1 MSDTASLPPPQ
12 ARLKP
17 NSVGLPGAVIM
28 SAAIMGPAVSTFF
41 NPQFST
47 PFSGPATPFVYFAC
61 LIAMLITAS
70 GIMEMAAQMP
80 SAGSFYTY
88 VTQGLGPHAG
98 FVTGGLMFL
107 AYALLPPIEV
117 ALIGAYLQQTIQQEF
132 GLNIPWG
139 LISLLPW
146 GFMTFL
152 ALEGIQAS
160 LRTAMLLFLIEVAVV
175 LTMAVIVVAMG
186 GAHGL
191 SLHPLS
197 PASSPHGTQG
207 LVIGAVF
214 AALSFVGFEGATT
227 LGEEVRR
234 PRRNVPLAI
243 ALSTLVVGAIYTFC
257 IWAEVIGLGDDKVN
271 ALTGAST
278 PWNDLAH
285 MYAPWMTPLIIL
297 ASVSSMFAVSVNS
310 NSGIVRILYT
320 MGREGLLPRPLA
332 HINPKHNTPSN
343 AVLFQSAFTFAVV
356 LVVGA
361 LSGGLANPDGGS
373 NVYGYLGFLLTL
385 AILVVYVLANIAA
398 IAYFMRQRSGRRIRH
413 LVLPAVGGLL
423 MVGLFAG
430 QIVENSDAPYTWM
443 PWITLAWFGLFTAG
457 AIWLAITR
465 PETLR
470 KAGAVLG
477 ADEPVKLGG

>member
-1 MSDTASLPPPQ
+1 MFGSENGAPAQ
-12 ARLKP
+12 AGLKR
-17 NSVGLPGAVIM
+17 NSVGLAGAVIM

-70 GIMEMAAQMP
+70 GIMEMASVTP

-88 VTQGLGPHAG
+88 VTQGMGPHAG
-98 FVTGGLMFL
+98 FITGGLMFM
-107 AYALLPPIEV
+107 AYALLPPIEI

-132 GLNIPWG
+132 GINIPWIV
-139 LISLLPW
+139 ISILPW
-146 GFMTFL
+146 AVMTFL

-160 LRTAMLLFLIEVAVV
+160 LRTAMILFIIEVLVV
-175 LTMAVIVVAMG
+175 MTIAVITVASG

-191 SLHPLS
+191 SVQPLNPS
-197 PASSPHGTQG
+197 ASPHGVQG
-207 LVIGAVF
+207 LIIGAVF

-227 LGEEVRR
+227 LGEEVRS

-243 ALSTLVVGAIYTFC
+243 ALSTLAVGAIYTFC
-257 IWAEVIGLGDDKVN
+257 IWAEVIGLGNDKVN
-271 ALTGAST
+271 ALTGSST

-285 MYAPWMTPLIIL
+285 LYAPWMTPLIVL

-310 NSGIVRILYT
+310 NTGIVRILYT

-332 HINPKHNTPSN
+332 HIDPKRNTPSN
-343 AVLFQSAFTFAVV
+343 AVLFQSAFSFIVV
-356 LVVGA
+356 LAVGA
-361 LSGGLANPDGGS
+361 VSGGLTNPTGGS
-373 NVYGYLGFLLTL
+373 NVYGFLGFLLTL
-385 AILVVYVLANIAA
+385 AILLVYVLADIAA
-398 IAYFMRQRSGRRIRH
+398 IVYFFRRNSGKVIRH
-413 LVLPAVGGLL
+413 MLLPALGALL

-430 QIVENSDAPYTWM
+430 QIVENTTAPYTWM
-443 PWITLAWFGLFTAG
+443 PWIILIWFIILAAG
-457 AIWLAITR
+457 ASWLAVTR
-465 PETLR
+465 PDTLR

-477 ADEPVKLGG
+477 SEEAVKLGG

>member
-1 MSDTASLPPPQ
+1 MPELHSDLP
-12 ARLKP
+12 ARTGLKP
-17 NSVGLPGAVIM
+17 NSVGLASAVIM

-61 LIAMLITAS
+61 LIAILITAS
-70 GIMEMAAQMP
+70 GIMEMAAVIP

-88 VTQGLGPHAG
+88 VTKGMGPHAG
-98 FVTGGLMFL
+98 FITGGLMFM

-132 GLNIPWG
+132 NINIPW
-139 LISLLPW
+139 IAIAILPW

-152 ALEGIQAS
+152 ALEGITAS
-160 LRTAMLLFLIEVAVV
+160 LRTAMILFVIEVLVV
-175 LTMAVIVVAMG
+175 MTIAIITVASG

-191 SLHPLS
+191 SVHPLNPS
-197 PASSPHGTQG
+197 TSPHGTQG
-207 LVIGAVF
+207 LIIGAVF

-227 LGEEVRR
+227 LGEEVRN

-243 ALSTLVVGAIYTFC
+243 ALSTLAVGAIYTFC

-271 ALTGAST
+271 ALTGSST

-285 MYAPWMTPLIIL
+285 LYAPWMTPLIIL

-310 NSGIVRILYT
+310 NTGIVRILYT
-320 MGREGLLPRPLA
+320 MGREGLLPRQLA
-332 HINPKHNTPSN
+332 HIDQKRNTPSN
-343 AVLFQSAFTFAVV
+343 AVLFQSAFTFIVV
-356 LVVGA
+356 LAVGA
-361 LSGGLANPDGGS
+361 VSGGLTNPTGGS
-373 NVYGYLGFLLTL
+373 NVYGFLGFVLTL
-385 AILVVYVLANIAA
+385 AILLVYVLADLSA
-398 IAYFMRQRSGRRIRH
+398 IIYFRRLGSTKIIRH
-413 LVLPAVGGLL
+413 VLLPALGIIL
-423 MVGLFAG
+423 MLGLFVG
-430 QIVENSDAPYTWM
+430 QILENADPPYTWF
-443 PWITLAWFGLFTAG
+443 PWIILAWFIALALG
-457 AIWLAITR
+457 AAWLAVKR

-477 ADEPVKLGG
+477 G

>member
-1 MSDTASLPPPQ
+1 MSDTASLPPQQ
-12 ARLKP
+12 ARLKS

-70 GIMEMAAQMP
+70 GIMEMAAQTP

-88 VTQGLGPHAG
+88 VAQGLGPHAG
-98 FVTGGLMFL
+98 FITGGLMFL

-160 LRTAMLLFLIEVAVV
+160 LRTAMILFLIEVGVV

-191 SLHPLS
+191 SLHPLAPS
-197 PASSPHGTQG
+197 SSPHGTQG

-227 LGEEVRR
+227 LGEEVRQ

-343 AVLFQSAFTFAVV
+343 AVLFQSAFTFAIV

-413 LVLPAVGGLL
+413 LVLPVMGGL
-423 MVGLFAG
+423 MMIGLFAG
-430 QIVENSDAPYTWM
+430 QIVENSGAPYTWM
-443 PWITLAWFGLFTAG
+443 PWITLAWFGLFAAG
-457 AIWLAITR
+457 AAWLAITR

-477 ADEPVKLGG
+477 SDEPVKLGG

>member
-1 MSDTASLPPPQ
+1 MPELHSDLP
-12 ARLKP
+12 ARTGLKT
-17 NSVGLPGAVIM
+17 NSVGLAGAVIM

-70 GIMEMAAQMP
+70 GIMEMASVIP

-88 VTQGLGPHAG
+88 VTKGMGPHAG
-98 FVTGGLMFL
+98 FITGGLMFM

-117 ALIGAYLQQTIQQEF
+117 ALIGAYLQQTILQEF
-132 GLNIPWG
+132 NINIPW
-139 LISLLPW
+139 IFIAILPW

-152 ALEGIQAS
+152 ALEGITAS
-160 LRTAMLLFLIEVAVV
+160 LRTAMILFTIE
-175 LTMAVIVVAMG
+175 VIVVMTIAIITVASG

-191 SLHPLS
+191 SVHPLN
-197 PASSPHGTQG
+197 PAASPHGTQG
-207 LVIGAVF
+207 LIIGAVF

-227 LGEEVRR
+227 LGEEVRQ

-243 ALSTLVVGAIYTFC
+243 ALSTLAVGAIYTFC

-271 ALTGAST
+271 ALTGSST

-285 MYAPWMTPLIIL
+285 LYAPWMTPLIIL

-310 NSGIVRILYT
+310 NTGIVRILYT
-320 MGREGLLPRPLA
+320 MGREGLLPHKLA
-332 HINPKHNTPSN
+332 HIDPKRNTPSN
-343 AVLFQSAFTFAVV
+343 AVLFQSAFTFIIVIA
-356 LVVGA
+356 VGA
-361 LSGGLANPDGGS
+361 VSGGLTNPTGGS
-373 NVYGYLGFLLTL
+373 NVYGFLGFVLTL
-385 AILVVYVLANIAA
+385 AILLVYVLADISA
-398 IAYFMRQRSGRRIRH
+398 IIYFRRQGSTKIIRH
-413 LVLPAVGGLL
+413 ILLPAVGAVL
-423 MVGLFAG
+423 MIGLFAG
-430 QIVENSDAPYTWM
+430 QIVENTDPPYTWM
-443 PWITLAWFGLFTAG
+443 PWIILAWFIALAAG
-457 AIWLAITR
+457 AAWLAVKR

-477 ADEPVKLGG
+477 QEEAV

>member
-1 MSDTASLPPPQ
+1 MSDTASLPPQQ
-12 ARLKP
+12 ARLKS

-70 GIMEMAAQMP
+70 GIMEMAAQTP

-88 VTQGLGPHAG
+88 VAQGLGPHAG
-98 FVTGGLMFL
+98 FITGGLMFL

-160 LRTAMLLFLIEVAVV
+160 LRTAMILFLIEVGVV

-191 SLHPLS
+191 SLHPLAPS
-197 PASSPHGTQG
+197 SSPHGTQG

-227 LGEEVRR
+227 LGEEVRQ

-243 ALSTLVVGAIYTFC
+243 ALSTITVGAIYTFC

-343 AVLFQSAFTFAVV
+343 AVLFQSAFTFAIV

-385 AILVVYVLANIAA
+385 AILVVYVFANVAA
-398 IAYFMRQRSGRRIRH
+398 IAYFMRQGSRRLIRH
-413 LVLPAVGGLL
+413 LVLPVMGGL
-423 MVGLFAG
+423 MMIGLFAG
-430 QIVENSDAPYTWM
+430 QIVENSGAPYTWM
-443 PWITLAWFGLFTAG
+443 PWITLAWFGLFAAG
-457 AIWLAITR
+457 AAWLAITR

-477 ADEPVKLGG
+477 SDEPVKLGG

>member
-1 MSDTASLPPPQ
+1 MADTETGAPLQ
-12 ARLKP
+12 ARLKS
-17 NSVGLPGAVIM
+17 NSVGLAGAVIM

-70 GIMEMAAQMP
+70 GIMEMAAETP

-88 VTQGLGPHAG
+88 VAQGLGPHAG

-117 ALIGAYLQQTIQQEF
+117 ALMGAYLQQTIQQEF
-132 GLNIPWG
+132 GINIPWC
-139 LISLLPW
+139 LISIIPW

-152 ALEGIQAS
+152 ALEGVQSS
-160 LRTAMLLFLIEVAVV
+160 LRTAMVLFVIEVAVV
-175 LTMAVIVVAMG
+175 LTMAIIVVAMG

-191 SLHPLS
+191 TVQPLS
-197 PASSPHGTQG
+197 PAASPHGVQG
-207 LVIGAVF
+207 LIIGAVF

-227 LGEEVRR
+227 LGEEVRN

-243 ALSTLVVGAIYTFC
+243 ALSTIAVGVLYTFC
-257 IWAEVIGLGDDKVN
+257 IWAEVVGLGVDKVA

-285 MYAPWMTPLIIL
+285 MYAPWLTPFIIL

-310 NSGIVRILYT
+310 NTGIVRILYT
-320 MGREGLLPRPLA
+320 MGREGLLPRALA
-332 HINPKHNTPSN
+332 YINPKHNTPSN
-343 AVLFQSAFTFAVV
+343 AVLFQSGFTFLSV
-356 LVVGA
+356 LIVGA
-361 LSGGLANPDGGS
+361 LSGGLGNPTGGS

-385 AILVVYVLANIAA
+385 AILVVYVFANIAA
-398 IAYFMRQRSGRRIRH
+398 IAYFMKRRSGRVVRH
-413 LVLPAVGGLL
+413 ILLPALGCVL
-423 MVGLFAG
+423 MIGLFAG
-430 QIVENSDAPYTWM
+430 QIVENTGAPYTWM
-443 PWITLAWFGLFTAG
+443 PWITLAWFAVLVLG
-457 AIWLAITR
+457 AIWLAVTR

-477 ADEPVKLGG
+477 SEESVKLGG

>member
-1 MSDTASLPPPQ
+1 DTEAGTPLQASL
-12 ARLKP
+12 KS
-17 NSVGLPGAVIM
+17 NSVGLAGAVIM

-61 LIAMLITAS
+61 LIAILITAS
-70 GIMEMAAQMP
+70 GIMEMAAETP

-88 VTQGLGPHAG
+88 VAQGLGPHAG

-132 GLNIPWG
+132 GINIPWC
-139 LISLLPW
+139 LISLVPW

-152 ALEGIQAS
+152 ALEGVQSS
-160 LRTAMLLFLIEVAVV
+160 LRTAMVLFIIEVGVV
-175 LTMAVIVVAMG
+175 MTMAIIVVAMG

-191 SLHPLS
+191 TVQPLS
-197 PASSPHGTQG
+197 PASSPHGVQG

-243 ALSTLVVGAIYTFC
+243 ALSTIAVGVLYTFC
-257 IWAEVIGLGDDKVN
+257 IWAEIVGLGVDKV
-271 ALTGAST
+271 ATLTGAST

-310 NSGIVRILYT
+310 NTGIVRILYT
-320 MGREGLLPRPLA
+320 MGREGLLPRALA

-343 AVLFQSAFTFAVV
+343 AVLFQSGFTFLTV
-356 LVVGA
+356 LIVGA
-361 LSGGLANPDGGS
+361 LSGGLGNPNGGS

-385 AILVVYVLANIAA
+385 AILVVYVFANIAA
-398 IAYFMRQRSGRRIRH
+398 IAYFMKRRSGKMLRH
-413 LVLPAVGGLL
+413 VFLPALGCLL

-430 QIVENSDAPYTWM
+430 QIVENTGAPYTWM
-443 PWITLAWFGLFTAG
+443 PWITLAWFAVLVLG
-457 AIWLAITR
+457 ATWLAVTR

-477 ADEPVKLGG
+477 SEEPVKLGG

>member
-197 PASSPHGTQG
+197 PASSPHGIQG

-343 AVLFQSAFTFAVV
+343 AVLFQSAFTFAIV

-457 AIWLAITR
+457 ATWLAITR